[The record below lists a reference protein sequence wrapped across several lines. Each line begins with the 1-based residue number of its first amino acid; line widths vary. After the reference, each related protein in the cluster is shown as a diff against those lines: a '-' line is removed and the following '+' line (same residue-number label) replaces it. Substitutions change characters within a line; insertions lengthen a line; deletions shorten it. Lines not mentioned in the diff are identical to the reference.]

1 MTSVS
6 IEEALRPSAGLRRR
20 LTASPLTYLSAS
32 LAAMIAVFSV
42 AAPEAFLSA
51 YNIQTMLTV
60 TSVLLVLSVG
70 MTFVIAT
77 AGIDL
82 SVGSVLVFSAVM
94 SLRTMTALGGSGFGV
109 VLAGFA
115 VAVVSGVVW
124 GTLNGLLV
132 AKAKVPALISTL
144 GTMGAA
150 LGIAQLVTGG
160 NDLSG
165 VPKALYETV
174 GLGKLF
180 GVVPWLVVIA
190 LVVTV
195 AGAVVLNQTKF
206 GRYTLF
212 VGSGAEAARRS
223 GINVDL
229 HLIKVYGLAGL
240 LAGVAGFLDLALFA
254 SANIAGHS
262 TDNLQAVAAVVLG
275 GTSLFGGVA
284 TIPGTVIGVF
294 IPAVLQNGFVILK
307 VQTFWQEVAIGVVL
321 VLAVYIDQLKR
332 KSREKS

>member
-1 MTSVS
+1 MTIAAPAQPRRGDAV
-6 IEEALRPSAGLRRR
+6 RRR
-20 LTASPLTYLSAS
+20 LASSPLTYLSLS
-32 LAAMIAVFSV
+32 LAVMIVVFSI
-42 AAPEAFLSA
+42 AAPQAFLSA
-51 YNIQTMLTV
+51 YNVQTMLTV
-60 TSVLLVLSVG
+60 TSVLLVMSVG

-94 SLRTMTALGGSGFGV
+94 SLKTMTALGGDGVGV

-115 VAVVSGVVW
+115 VAALSGVAW
-124 GTLNGLLV
+124 GALNGFLIS
-132 AKAKVPALISTL
+132 KARVPALISTL

-165 VPKALYETV
+165 VPKALYEGI

-190 LVVTV
+190 LVVTI
-195 AGAVVLNQTKF
+195 AGAIVLTQTRF

-212 VGSGAEAARRS
+212 VGSGPEAARRA
-223 GINVDL
+223 GINVDR
-229 HLIKVYGLAGL
+229 HLIKVYGLGGL

-284 TIPGTVIGVF
+284 TIAGTVIGVF

-321 VLAVYIDQLKR
+321 VLAVYIDQFKR
-332 KSREKS
+332 RSREKS